1 MSFIRNSSV
10 NKRPLSNNP
19 YKQMNNDEDPN
30 QQNEHGEASSSSP
43 SSASPFMSFSPK
55 PNVDVSRRYTQ
66 KRQPPSMAEFMTE
79 FEQERRPSFV
89 VRPPSISSNPSHA
102 EEEEQDSMASY
113 EDIEE
118 FSDTA
123 RLTVNASDMN
133 GFHSNQG
140 SNSNRDQERH
150 AVPTRPDDD
159 LDPQQIYNT
168 NVNSSRISF
177 QQGRPMSRI
186 YEPALID
193 PEVDQRNRKLHKLLH
208 VDRRAFAKNVSRAIQ
223 RLSKR
228 VVNVHN
234 DYNPEN
240 SSGSTTTTAQPQQPH
255 PQDPRPQQSPMTTP
269 SIDQEQHALMN
280 KKTRYNEDGGES
292 DSSLDINEVIPM
304 TRTSSNNLKPTTHTT
319 MSPSTLHSG
328 SSSSIH
334 QKDTRHT
341 IQLAGNSLRILS
353 PTNPFRLFFARILY
367 CR

>member
-1 MSFIRNSSV
+1 
-10 NKRPLSNNP
+10 
-19 YKQMNNDEDPN
+19 MNDDEDPN
-30 QQNEHGEASSSSP
+30 LQNDNGEASA

-89 VRPPSISSNPSHA
+89 VRPPSVSSDHSVISNA
-102 EEEEQDSMASY
+102 EEDSMASY
-113 EDIEE
+113 DDIEE

-150 AVPTRPDDD
+150 AVAMQPNDD

-193 PEVDQRNRKLHKLLH
+193 PEVDQRNRRLHKLLH
-208 VDRRAFAKNVSRAIQ
+208 VDRRAFAKNVSRAIR

-234 DYNPEN
+234 NYNPDN
-240 SSGSTTTTAQPQQPH
+240 STTAQPQQPH
-255 PQDPRPQQSPMTTP
+255 PQDPRPQQSPLTP
-269 SIDQEQHALMN
+269 SADQEQHALMS
-280 KKTRYNEDGGES
+280 KKARYNEDGGES
-292 DSSLDINEVIPM
+292 DSSSDINEVIPM

-319 MSPSTLHSG
+319 TMSPSPLHSG
-328 SSSSIH
+328 SSSSSSIH
-334 QKDTRHT
+334 QKDTKHT
-341 IQLAGNSLRILS
+341 IQLAGNSLRLLS

-367 CR
+367 YK